1 MRVPGIVVGGLWVGL
16 GLGACSPPSTTQAE
30 GKPAPRAVAPE
41 LEPKV
46 ACGPSSDDAWAR
58 FPGAAC
64 DWELR
69 VEDDPKGSTEKV
81 LVLASLA
88 PDAPAPARGPVPE
101 PCRTR
106 TCVYHGTLTA
116 AGPLLVAVVPS
127 PSSEMPSDVLL
138 LAPHGAQLGSTSLWE
153 GAGEPMVSDYTVVG
167 PAHALAPF
175 VCGEVLALL
184 AVERLDMV
192 GLRPPATLLA
202 REGRLDPAALVGPGQ
217 VEPAGPVDRARC
229 QPVELPVP

>member
-1 MRVPGIVVGGLWVGL
+1 MRVPAIVVGCLSIGL
-16 GLGACSPPSTTQAE
+16 GLGACSPPSTTQEE
-30 GKPAPRAVAPE
+30 GKPAPRAVAPD

-46 ACGPSSDDAWAR
+46 ACRPSSDDAWAR

-69 VEDDPKGSTEKV
+69 VEGDGTSEV

-116 AGPLLVAVVPS
+116 AGPVLLAVVPS

-138 LAPHGAQLGSTSLWE
+138 VAPHGEQLGSTSLWE
-153 GAGEPMVSDYTVVG
+153 GAGEPVESDYTVVG

-175 VCGEVLALL
+175 VCGKGLALL

-192 GLRPPATLLA
+192 GLRPPGTLLE
-202 REGRLDPAALVGPGQ
+202 REGRLDAAALVGTGP
-217 VEPAGPVDRARC
+217 VEPAGPVDRASC
-229 QPVELPVP
+229 QPVDLPVP